1 MNRPLTEPAVDSG
14 PVGRESTTGS
24 SANVRRPGR
33 GRAERRWW
41 TLVVVVG
48 LVAGMAV
55 AGTAG
60 LHGVFETWRL
70 LVPATIGAGGAGTV
84 CIAAGRLRLLAGEAV
99 AASALLFTLVG
110 IATCGGPNAFFTG
123 LTDGWADV
131 LSSTPPADLT
141 PSLRAVPFTLAWL
154 GVLIGG
160 ELARHA
166 RQPALPAVGPLLT
179 LGLAALLSSPGR
191 EVALVEGALVGAGA
205 LAVAVVQQLALRAT
219 AARPESSPSPGADDG
234 SKRLVLAGRAA
245 AMLAVVAVAA
255 PFLGPQLPLAEA
267 RDRYDLRDRIDP
279 PWDPLAVPSPLVQ
292 LKASLKEHRVD
303 DVVFTV
309 RADTPVTRWNL
320 AVLGAYD
327 GVVWTVGS
335 GVAPAADE
343 FRTVGQR
350 LPDPPADAVDRDAPV
365 ATATVTIDDLAG
377 PWLPTPGWATSVAL
391 EPAGDVRENLRTGTL
406 AVTTGLPAGTTYEIS
421 ARLPTTAADGDL
433 AAAAVDLLPP
443 SADLDVLPP
452 AVRNLAADLVE
463 GVDPGWAQMAEMRDQ
478 LRSTGFYDSSEMVP
492 PGHSYF
498 RLAEFLADPDRII
511 GYEEQY
517 AAAAAVMA
525 RAARLPVRV
534 VVGYVIPPDRYTD
547 GTAEVRAG
555 DISAWVE
562 VRVDEHGWV
571 PVDVTPDRSREPSA
585 DQQGTSFEDVAVPNP
600 PPPPQPPP
608 DLQVVSEQD
617 EDEVDEPAEDEEEQA
632 TSASGGIGWQGWTA
646 IGAGAALGLLFVLA
660 AIVLVVKAR
669 RLQRRRTAGR
679 AALRI
684 VGAWREVSDRY
695 AEAGVVAPARAT
707 PLETARTY
715 LEAEPSAPAV
725 RGELFGLVAVV
736 DRAAYDAT
744 EPGDGDAAEAWQYCR
759 TVVGALQADR
769 SRWQRLRMRLDP
781 RPLLRRQPRS
791 PRTAGA
797 TAAIAS
803 TPDAGSLPPPGA
815 ARA

>member
-1 MNRPLTEPAVDSG
+1 MNAG
-14 PVGRESTTGS
+14 
-24 SANVRRPGR
+24 
-33 GRAERRWW
+33 RRWW
-41 TLVVVVG
+41 TLVVVVA

-55 AGTAG
+55 AGTVG
-60 LHGVFETWRL
+60 LHGVFDTWTL
-70 LVPATIGAGGAGTV
+70 LVPAAIGAIGAGAV
-84 CIAAGRLRLLAGEAV
+84 CVVAGRFHLLAGEAI
-99 AASALLFTLVG
+99 AASAALFALVG
-110 IATCGGPNAFFTG
+110 IATCGGPSAFFTG

-141 PSLRAVPFTLAWL
+141 PELRTVPFTLAWL

-166 RQPALPAVGPLLT
+166 RQPALPAVGPLFT

-191 EVALVEGALVGAGA
+191 DVALVEGALVGAGA
-205 LAVAVVQQLALRAT
+205 LAVAVVQQVALRS
-219 AARPESSPSPGADDG
+219 AASGPDVGPPSMADEG
-234 SKRLVLAGRAA
+234 SKRFVPAGRAA
-245 AMLAVVAVAA
+245 AMLAVVAIAA

-267 RDRYDLRDRIDP
+267 HDRYDLRDRIDP

-309 RADTPVTRWNL
+309 RSDAPLTRWNL
-320 AVLGAYD
+320 AALGAYD

-335 GVAPAADE
+335 GTGPASAAEE

-350 LPDPPADAVDRDAPV
+350 LPAPPSDAVDDDASS
-365 ATATVTIDDLAG
+365 ATATVTVGDLGG
-377 PWLPTPGWATSVAL
+377 PWLPTPGWATSVTVTAG
-391 EPAGDVRENLRTGTL
+391 GDVRENLRTGTL
-406 AVTTGLPAGTTYEIS
+406 ARTAGLPSGTTYEIS
-421 ARLPTTAADGDL
+421 ATLPSTAAEGDL
-433 AAAAVDLLPP
+433 AAATVDLLPP
-443 SADLDVLPP
+443 AADLDVLPP
-452 AVRNLAADLVE
+452 SVRNLAADLVE
-463 GVDPGWAQMAEMRDQ
+463 GVDPGWAQLAQMRDQ

-498 RLAEFLADPDRII
+498 RLAEFLADPDRIV

-534 VVGYVIPPDRYTD
+534 VVGYVIPEDRYTD

-555 DISAWVE
+555 DITAWVE
-562 VRVDEHGWV
+562 VRVDGHGWV
-571 PVDVTPDRSREPSA
+571 PVDVTPDRSRVPAA

-608 DLQVVSEQD
+608 DLQVVTDQE
-617 EDEVDEPAEDEEEQA
+617 EEEVDEPDEDEEEDVA
-632 TSASGGIGWQGWTA
+632 GAAGGIGWQGWTA
-646 IGAGAALGLLFVLA
+646 IGAGAAAGLLLVLA
-660 AIVLVVKAR
+660 AVVLAWKAR
-669 RLQRRRTAGR
+669 RLHRRRTAGR

-684 VGAWREVSDRY
+684 AGAWREVIDRY
-695 AEAGVVAPARAT
+695 AEVGVVAAARAT

-715 LEAEPSAPAV
+715 LDVEPSAAQV

-736 DRAAYDAT
+736 DRAAYDAAD
-744 EPGDGDAAEAWQYCR
+744 PDDQDAAHAWGYCR
-759 TVVGALQADR
+759 AVVGALDAGR

-781 RPLLRRQPRS
+781 RPLLRRSARPSR
-791 PRTAGA
+791 PARGP
-797 TAAIAS
+797 AAPPAPPS
-803 TPDAGSLPPPGA
+803 APVDPLLPPGA
-815 ARA
+815 TPA